1 MISRSAV
8 TKVKALFVI
17 DVIIVAIAAGVY
29 LYLQN
34 TGELAVAVSKP
45 ADFSVSDLTISP
57 FEAGIGE
64 PVSISVNVTNVGD
77 EEGSYSLNLTV
88 NSVLKENRTILLSG
102 GNSSTVGFTDTEYV
116 EGNYFVKIGGLNGT
130 FTITN
135 VPPPPTLRISNL
147 VTTPYEGWVNDTITI
162 SVEAS
167 NTGNDVISY
176 MLPFRVNNV
185 VKATKTIQLSAGETT
200 TVEANVTESSEGTY
214 DVNVGGLSG
223 TFAIVP
229 SGKHT
234 LLVRYSGGGSTPMP
248 FTLDGVSYTMPF
260 TQLLPVGTHT
270 VAVSMNF
277 QSRTAIFQF
286 QYWSDGDTSLSKTI
300 NLQSRTLLVVQYRI
314 VSGYASCPSLSV
326 WNGTNYVYRTEVSAG
341 TGYLPYFEYFGEKGT
356 MVFGYSNPW
365 DYIKLDS
372 TQIQPKNGRYDMT
385 LTELWDEIYYLDSAR
400 LLIVDHSPDV
410 DVYSTSWTRKYNLD
424 GQGTIYI
431 VNKTLSTPIS
441 AVYNGEN
448 VLPQISKLDGFY
460 ASRPNW
466 QYGQWNTLE
475 LNLGNLSGAKEIKL
489 IVTGMVVWP
498 SSDVTAEWVA
508 KFATQPGVEP
518 FPVQYMEV
526 KDVNGNWVRVPDNR
540 QFPMLDAAPETF
552 AVNLTGLFPTND
564 YSLRINMFFDGR
576 IDYIGVDTTS
586 QQDVIMQ
593 ELKPSSA
600 TLTQIFET
608 DSTSTGNFTRYGD
621 VTKLMLEADDEF
633 VIGRRGD
640 EIHLLF
646 PANIEPVPENMERD
660 YFMFVSCWFK
670 LPGLP
675 YLSFTVDP
683 LPFHAMSA
691 YPYPP
696 TESYPYDQAH
706 LSYLSEYN
714 NRTIPI
720 PDGEAPTDDTVVAQH
735 MTFLPNIIELLA
747 IPAVAVVASSKR
759 KGCGATKYVFRG
771 HQ

>member
-1 MISRSAV
+1 MVSRSAT
-8 TKVKALFVI
+8 TKVKALFII

-45 ADFSVSDLTISP
+45 AEFTVTDLTISP

-64 PVSISVNVTNVGD
+64 PISISVNVTNVGN
-77 EEGSYSLNLTV
+77 EEGSYPLNLTV
-88 NSVLKENRTILLSG
+88 NDVLKENQTILLSG
-102 GNSSTVGFTDTEYV
+102 GNSSIVGFTETEYA
-116 EGNYFVKIGGLNGT
+116 EGNYLVKIGGLNGT

-167 NTGNDVISY
+167 NIGNEAISY
-176 MLPFRVNNV
+176 VLPFRVNNV
-185 VKATKTIQLSAGETT
+185 VSGTKTIQLSAGETT

-214 DVNVGGLSG
+214 DVNVAGLSG
-223 TFAIVP
+223 TFTIVP
-229 SGKHT
+229 TGKHT

-248 FTLDGVSYTMPF
+248 FTLDGVSNTMPY
-260 TQLLPVGTHT
+260 TELLPVGTHT
-270 VAVSMNF
+270 VAVPMNF
-277 QSRTAIFQF
+277 ESRTAIFQF
-286 QYWSDGDTSLSKTI
+286 QYWSDGDTSATKTI
-300 NLQSRTLLVVQYRI
+300 TLQSRMLLVVQYRI
-314 VSGYASCPSLSV
+314 VSGYASCPSLYI

-341 TGYLPYFEYFGEKGT
+341 TGYLPYFEYFGENGA
-356 MVFGYSNPW
+356 MVFGYSDPW
-365 DYIKLDS
+365 DYIKLDGS
-372 TQIQPKNGRYDMT
+372 QIQPKNGYYDMT
-385 LTELWDEIYYLDSAR
+385 LTELWDEIFYLDSAR
-400 LLIVDHSPDV
+400 LLVVDHSPGV
-410 DVYSTSWTRKYNLD
+410 DVYSTSWTRKYNLE
-424 GQGTIYI
+424 GQGTIYT
-431 VNKTLSTPIS
+431 VNKTLSAPIS
-441 AVYNGEN
+441 AVYDGEN
-448 VLPQISKLDGFY
+448 VLPQISKLDGIY
-460 ASRPNW
+460 AAQPNW

-475 LNLGNLSGAKEIKL
+475 LNLGNLSDAKEIKL

-498 SSDVTAEWVA
+498 TSDVTTEWVS
-508 KFATQPGVEP
+508 KFATQPRVEP

-526 KDVNGNWVRVPDNR
+526 KDKNGNWVRVPDNR
-540 QFPMLDAAPETF
+540 QFPMLDASPETF

-576 IDYIGVDTTS
+576 IDYIGVDTTP
-586 QQDVIMQ
+586 QQDVTIQ
-593 ELKPSSA
+593 ELQPSSA

-608 DSTSTGNFTRYGD
+608 YSTSTGNFTRYGD
-621 VTKLMLEADDEF
+621 VTELMLEADNEF

-646 PANIEPVPENMERD
+646 LANIKPVPENMERD
-660 YFMFVSCWFK
+660 YFVFVSCWFK

-675 YLSFTVDP
+675 YLLFTVDP

-696 TESYPYDQAH
+696 TEGYPYDEAH

-714 NRTIPI
+714 TRTIPI
-720 PDGEAPTDDTVVAQH
+720 PNVEAPTIDTVLDQNK
-735 MTFLPNIIELLA
+735 TFLPIIIGLWA
-747 IPAVAVVASSKR
+747 IPAVAVVTSLRKKR
-759 KGCGATKYVFRG
+759 FWCKKTCF
-771 HQ
+771 

>member
-1 MISRSAV
+1 MVSRSAI
-8 TKVKALFVI
+8 TKVKALFII

-45 ADFSVSDLTISP
+45 AEFAVTDLTINP
-57 FEAGIGE
+57 LEAGIGE
-64 PVSISVNVTNVGD
+64 PTLISVNVTNVGD
-77 EEGSYSLNLTV
+77 EEGNYSLNLTV
-88 NSVLKENRTILLSG
+88 NDVLRENQTILLPG
-102 GNSSTVGFTDTEYV
+102 GNSSIVGFTDTEYA

-135 VPPPPTLRISNL
+135 VPPPSTLRISNL
-147 VTTPYEGWVNDTITI
+147 VTAPYEGWANETITI

-167 NTGNDVISY
+167 NIGNETISY
-176 MLPFRVNNV
+176 PLPFRVNNV
-185 VKATKTIQLSAGETT
+185 VTGTKTIQLSAGETT

-214 DVNVGGLSG
+214 SVNAGGLSG
-223 TFAIVP
+223 TFIIVP
-229 SGKHT
+229 TGKHT

-248 FTLDGVSYTMPF
+248 FTLDGVSKTMPY
-260 TQLLPVGTHT
+260 TELLPAGTHT
-270 VAVSMNF
+270 VAVPMNF
-277 QSRTAIFQF
+277 ESRTAIFQF
-286 QYWSDGDTSLSKTI
+286 VHWSDEDTSMSKTI
-300 NLQSRTLLVVQYRI
+300 NLQSRVLLVVQYRI
-314 VSGYASCPSLSV
+314 VSGYASCPSLSI

-356 MVFGYSNPW
+356 MVFGYSDPW
-365 DYIKLDS
+365 DYIKLDRN
-372 TQIQPKNGRYDMT
+372 QIQPRNGYYDMT
-385 LTELWDEIYYLDSAR
+385 LTELWDEIFYLDSAR
-400 LLIVDHSPDV
+400 LLVVDHSPGV
-410 DVYSTSWTRKYNLD
+410 DVYSTSWTRKYNLY
-424 GQGTIYI
+424 GQGTIYTA
-431 VNKTLSTPIS
+431 NKTLSTPIS
-441 AVYNGEN
+441 AFYNGEN
-448 VLPQISKLDGFY
+448 VLPQISKLDGVY

-498 SSDVTAEWVA
+498 TSEVTAEWVA

-526 KDVNGNWVRVPDNR
+526 KDGNGNWVRVPDNR

-586 QQDVIMQ
+586 QQNVTVQ
-593 ELKPSSA
+593 EIHPSSA

-608 DSTSTGNFTRYGD
+608 QSTSTGNFTRYGD
-621 VTKLMLEADDEF
+621 VTQLMLKADDKL

-640 EIHLLF
+640 EVHLLF
-646 PANIEPVPENMERD
+646 PANIKPVPENMERD

-675 YLSFTVDP
+675 YLPFTVEP

-696 TESYPYDQAH
+696 TESYPYDEAH
-706 LSYLSEYN
+706 LGFLLEYN
-714 NRTIPI
+714 TRTIPS
-720 PDGEAPTDDTVVAQH
+720 PDVEAPTSDAILEQNT
-735 MTFLPNIIELLA
+735 TLLPIIIELWA
-747 IPAVAVVASSKR
+747 IPAVAVATSLRKR
-759 KGCGATKYVFRG
+759 RFWCKKICF
-771 HQ
+771 